1 MFVGDSIIQ
10 RKTILTRTIPFV
22 IIGLVAFIVYLLF
35 FVNVNEMIS
44 ILGRTDL
51 GVFLLATAAT
61 VLELVFFGLTW
72 QFFLRPLAANVPF
85 KKILIYTWFS
95 NFIDLIIPAESVSGE
110 ISRVVCVMRDGVD
123 SGKAAASVVTQR
135 ILGICIVAGTLAIG
149 AFSMIAMQIPLPSM
163 VQSLTYFIISFA
175 AFFLLLAM
183 LIFAKEKWAHKIAE
197 KVVGFAGWISRGR
210 LKTKELK
217 EKASRVVGVFYE
229 SLRVFRAN
237 PSRFIPP
244 LTLAIATWFFAILG
258 YYLAFAAVGYSM
270 DWIVVIVG
278 YSLVVGIKAIPVGV
292 PAEIG
297 VTEIALTVI
306 FGAFGVPLYISAA
319 AVVLIRIMTVWFR
332 LIIGFITFQFVGI
345 KTMIEVESMFFNKK

>member
-1 MFVGDSIIQ
+1 MKDSIVQ

-22 IIGLVAFIVYLLF
+22 IVGLAAFIVYLLF
-35 FVNVNEMIS
+35 FVDVNEMMS

-51 GVFLLATAAT
+51 VVFLLATAAT
-61 VLELVFFGLTW
+61 VLEMVFFALTW
-72 QFFLRPLAANVPF
+72 QFFLKPLSANVPF
-85 KKILIYTWFS
+85 KKLFIYTWFS
-95 NFIDLIIPAESVSGE
+95 NFIDLIIPAESVTGE
-110 ISRVVCVMRDGVD
+110 ISRVVCVMRHGVD

-135 ILGICIVAGTLAIG
+135 ILGMCIVAGTLAIG
-149 AFSMIAMQIPLPSM
+149 AFLMIVMQIPLPSI
-163 VQSLTYFIISFA
+163 VQSLTYLIISVT
-175 AFFLLLAM
+175 AFFLFLAM
-183 LIFAKEKWAHKIAE
+183 LIFAKEKWAHMIAE

-210 LKTKELK
+210 LKTNELK

-229 SLRVFRAN
+229 SLRVLRAN

-244 LTLAIATWFFAILG
+244 MTLAIVTWFFAILG
-258 YYLAFAAVGYSM
+258 YYLAFAAVGYAM
-270 DWIVVIVG
+270 DWVVVIVG
-278 YSLVVGIKAIPVGV
+278 YSLVVGIKAIPVGI

-345 KTMIEVESMFFNKK
+345 KTMVEVENMFFNKK